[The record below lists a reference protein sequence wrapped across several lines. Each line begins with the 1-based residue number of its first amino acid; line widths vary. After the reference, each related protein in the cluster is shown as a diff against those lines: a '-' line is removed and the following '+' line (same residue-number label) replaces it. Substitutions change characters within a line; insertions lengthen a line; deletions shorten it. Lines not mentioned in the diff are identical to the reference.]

1 MPRFKHTAHRVSLT
15 AMFATMTLLFLY
27 LSSIIPVLRIT
38 LYFFSS
44 VFVMGLLLE
53 EELSLSD
60 VLINTEIPGLRFL
73 AGGPIPPNPSELLE
87 LPRMKAIIESL
98 CQEADVV
105 LFDSPPALAVT
116 DASVLAARV
125 GGTLLVIDAG
135 RTRTDECRK
144 ALEALSRVGANVL
157 GIVLN
162 RVASNGS
169 SSYYYYSSAATERP
183 GQRSK
188 LRRKGLR
195 RHRPERGLVSDLA
208 HQLENG
214 AVSTGSKGGRRR
226 IQWFLIALLIIFD
239 LVAIAALVLLLI
251 GGI

>member
-1 MPRFKHTAHRVSLT
+1 M
-15 AMFATMTLLFLY
+15 
-27 LSSIIPVLRIT
+27 
-38 LYFFSS
+38 
-44 VFVMGLLLE
+44 E
-53 EELSLSD
+53 
-60 VLINTEIPGLRFL
+60 
-73 AGGPIPPNPSELLE
+73 
-87 LPRMKAIIESL
+87 AIIESL

-144 ALEALSRVGANVL
+144 ALEALSRVGANLL
-157 GIVLN
+157 GVVLN

-169 SSYYYYSSAATERP
+169 SSYYYYSSTTTERP
-183 GQRSK
+183 GQRAK
-188 LRRKGLR
+188 LRRGLR
-195 RHRPERGLVSDLA
+195 RHRPERGLVDGLA
-208 HQLENG
+208 HRLETG
-214 AVSTGSKGGRRR
+214 DASTGNKGGRRR

-239 LVAIAALVLLLI
+239 LVAIASLVLLLI